1 MEGANLT
8 MEKIKQILK
17 NKFINQDGTI
27 NKTSTVSVITLLI
40 VLINQILLIFGITPV
55 HEDQLVAVINTI
67 LTILGILGFVEPGQ
81 ESKSGSVTPSVTEHT
96 STNLVSPSEIKAL
109 TSLATQAEQMESE
122 SIASVSASVLADQK
136 STQNS
141 AKSAK

>member
-1 MEGANLT
+1 

-81 ESKSGSVTPSVTEHT
+81 ESKSGSVTPTITEHT

-109 TSLATQAEQMESE
+109 TSLASQAEQMESE
-122 SIASVSASVLADQK
+122 SIAQVSASALASQK
-136 STQNS
+136 SAQNQT
-141 AKSAK
+141 KSAK

>member
-1 MEGANLT
+1 MEN
-8 MEKIKQILK
+8 IKAILK
-17 NKFINQDGTI
+17 KKFINQDGTI
-27 NKTSTVSVITLLI
+27 NKTSTVSLITLLI
-40 VLINQILLIFGITPV
+40 VLVNQILLIFGITPV
-55 HEDQLVAVINTI
+55 HEDQEVAVINTVF
-67 LTILGILGFVEPGQ
+67 TIAGLLGFVEP
-81 ESKSGSVTPSVTEHT
+81 SADHSGSVTPTITKTV

-136 STQNS
+136 SAQNS

>member
-1 MEGANLT
+1 MT
-8 MEKIKQILK
+8 KIEQALK
-17 NKFINQDGTI
+17 NKFINSDGTI
-27 NKTSTVSVITLLI
+27 NKTTVVSVITLVI
-40 VLINQILLIFGITPV
+40 VLINEILAIFGITPV
-55 HEDQLVAVINTI
+55 HQDQAVAIINTI

-81 ESKSGSVTPSVTEHT
+81 ESKSGSVTPTITEHT

-136 STQNS
+136 SAQNS

>member
-1 MEGANLT
+1 MT
-8 MEKIKQILK
+8 KIEQALK
-17 NKFINQDGTI
+17 NKFINSDGTI
-27 NKTSTVSVITLLI
+27 NKTTVVSVITLVI
-40 VLINQILLIFGITPV
+40 VLINEILAIFGITPV
-55 HEDQLVAVINTI
+55 HQDQAVAIINTI

-81 ESKSGSVTPSVTEHT
+81 ESKSGSVTPTITEHT
-96 STNLVSPSEIKAL
+96 STNLVSPSEIKAI

-136 STQNS
+136 SAQNS